1 VGVGGIPGE
10 EDHHMEIGLKGSGFK
25 GSKVQGFNST
35 LDTYVLRLF
44 DKEDLA
50 CRSLILVKR
59 KISNAEYRI
68 SNVEGRNTADL
79 Y

>member
-1 VGVGGIPGE
+1 
-10 EDHHMEIGLKGSGFK
+10 MEIGLKGSGFR

-35 LDTYVLRLF
+35 LDIYVLRLF

-68 SNVEGRNTADL
+68 FRRRRIEGRNTVDL